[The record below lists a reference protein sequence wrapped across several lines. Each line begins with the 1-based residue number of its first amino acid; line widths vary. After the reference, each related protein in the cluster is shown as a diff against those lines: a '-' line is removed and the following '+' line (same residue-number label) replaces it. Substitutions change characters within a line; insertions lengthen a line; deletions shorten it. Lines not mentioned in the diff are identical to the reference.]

1 MRKNYAEVVL
11 SLLHAEN
18 FGEKLEEVIKKELG
32 MNLKD
37 FAIEAGIPLSTLYKI
52 ISAKR
57 EPNLSTLRK
66 ILNTIFKFLE
76 SEEDF
81 IAVVASRV
89 ALNQLLSYELEVD
102 GRKINVKEYPA
113 NSFDEA
119 IVSAIR
125 AERDGAKAIV
135 CAPILSPILEK
146 ILRIPIVTI
155 IPKSDLEN
163 ALRIAALKSKKT

>member
-1 MRKNYAEVVL
+1 MKRYTEVVL

-18 FGEKLEEVIKKELG
+18 FGEKLEEVIKKDLG

-52 ISAKR
+52 ISANR

-66 ILNTIFKFLE
+66 ILNAIFKFLE
-76 SEEDF
+76 SEEEF

-89 ALNQLLSYELEVD
+89 ALNQLLSYEIEVD
-102 GRKINVKEYPA
+102 GKKINVKEYPA

-146 ILRIPIVTI
+146 ILRVPIVTI
-155 IPKSDLEN
+155 IPKSDLES

>member
-1 MRKNYAEVVL
+1 MKRYTEVVL

-18 FGEKLEEVIKKELG
+18 FGEKLEEVIKKDLG

-52 ISAKR
+52 ISANR

-66 ILNTIFKFLE
+66 ILNAIFKFLE
-76 SEEDF
+76 SEEEF

-89 ALNQLLSYELEVD
+89 ALNQLLSYEIEVD
-102 GRKINVKEYPA
+102 GKKINVKEYPA

-125 AERDGAKAIV
+125 AEKDGAKAIV

-146 ILRIPIVTI
+146 ILRVPIVTI